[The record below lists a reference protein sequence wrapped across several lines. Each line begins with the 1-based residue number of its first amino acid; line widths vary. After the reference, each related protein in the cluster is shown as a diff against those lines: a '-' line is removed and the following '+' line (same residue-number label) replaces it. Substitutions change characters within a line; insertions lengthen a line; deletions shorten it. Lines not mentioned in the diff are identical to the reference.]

1 MRFLVVLV
9 LLLGTPSLARADGEG
24 QVWDALIVQY
34 RPAAGGIAGWFDGH
48 VRRGSS
54 TVTILRPAV
63 GWGIGERLTLHVGYA
78 YVHTFVA
85 AMADGREHRTWE
97 QALYNHPISS
107 ELKLQGRFRVEQRF
121 IDGDDGT
128 GHRLRMLGR
137 VQYGPRADL
146 PQLVVIDE
154 VFVNLVETMRIAKGY
169 HQNRA
174 FVGIGADIKVK
185 GLRVE
190 GGYQNIHF
198 DGGRMDHA
206 VVLNLFAM
214 IQ

>member
-9 LLLGTPSLARADGEG
+9 LLLGTPSLVRADGEG
-24 QVWDALIVQY
+24 QVWDALFMQY
-34 RPAAGGIAGWFDGH
+34 RPVKGGIAGWFDAH
-48 VRRGSS
+48 VRRGGS
-54 TVTILRPAV
+54 TVTILRPAI
-63 GWGIGERLTLHVGYA
+63 GWGLGKHLTLHVGYA
-78 YVHTFVA
+78 YIHTFIT
-85 AMADGREHRTWE
+85 AMDDAQEHRTWE
-97 QALYNHPISS
+97 QALYNRAFSD
-107 ELKLQGRFRVEQRF
+107 ELKVQGRFRVEQRF

-137 VQYGPRADL
+137 VQYGPRADA
-146 PQLVVIDE
+146 PQIVLIDE

-169 HQNRA
+169 NQNRA
-174 FVGIGADIKVK
+174 FFGLGADLKVK
-185 GLRVE
+185 GLRLE

-206 VVLNLFAM
+206 IVLNLFAL